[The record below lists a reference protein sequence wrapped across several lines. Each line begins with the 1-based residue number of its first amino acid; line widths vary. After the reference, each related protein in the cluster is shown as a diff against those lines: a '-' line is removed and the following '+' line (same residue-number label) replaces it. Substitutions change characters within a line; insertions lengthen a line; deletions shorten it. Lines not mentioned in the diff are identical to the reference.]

1 VFSCN
6 KQELVE
12 ILYNGETVLVSQE
25 VADYLEDCRRD
36 IHRQFMK
43 RQRNLAAVRC
53 EDDFVEELMATPPES
68 FEDELMAR
76 LDQERLPGFIA
87 QLPEIQRRRLRA
99 YFYEG
104 LTYQEIAAREGVDHR
119 AVMRSVSSAIKKLKK
134 YFE

>member
-1 VFSCN
+1 MFSCN